1 MKKQTRRSFLTRS
14 GMGTLGM
21 MVGLPAISATSFSE
35 KTQESPRGGSYQF
48 SRPIPVG
55 DTYDLV
61 VAGGGPA
68 GAAAAICASRLGAKV
83 LLIEAM
89 GCLGGMSTSGYVC
102 AFDPM
107 ANGERMLVGGF
118 MEEVVET
125 LYARGF
131 MSPGINPDSWRKHYH
146 EWSPFQPEGL
156 KIIFDEKV
164 TEAGVHVLFF
174 TKVIEADVS
183 GSVVNGVVISNVEG
197 LKYIKAKTFIDATG
211 DAVLSDVCGVK
222 YREAGRDTKQIMPA
236 TLPSLYGGIDWSKPA
251 LSTQSPLG
259 VELIEKEFAAGN
271 FTQCDRHLVG
281 ISKISATGGYF
292 NGGHVFNLNAVNIES
307 LTKGMMHGRKV
318 VQECQAF
325 MKKYSENCK
334 NMELISTAPVMGV
347 RESRRIAG
355 KYELSLNDILSKR
368 QFPDQ
373 IGVFNKFV
381 DIHPY
386 DCTKEEHERFLK
398 EKDKT
403 GRLGR
408 GEMFGIPYSIL
419 VPKGGWKN
427 LWVAG
432 RCSSS
437 DVMAHG
443 SIRVQP
449 ACSMLGQA
457 AGTAALQSIRT
468 GQPAYDIDTEKL
480 IQSLRKADA
489 YLPQKRLSKKM
500 TTV

>member
-1 MKKQTRRSFLTRS
+1 MKKQTRRSFLTRA

-21 MVGLPAISATSFSE
+21 IVGLPSYASG
-35 KTQESPRGGSYQF
+35 SPENAQKPSNADQYQF
-48 SRPIPVG
+48 SRSIPIG

-83 LLIEAM
+83 LLVEAM

-107 ANGERMLVGGF
+107 ANGEQMLVGGF
-118 MEEVVET
+118 MKEIVET
-125 LYARGF
+125 LYTRGF
-131 MSPGINPDSWRKHYH
+131 MSPGINPNAWRKNYH
-146 EWSPFQPEGL
+146 AWSPFQPEGL
-156 KIIFDEKV
+156 KIVFDEKAM
-164 TEAGVHVLFF
+164 EAGVHVLFF

-183 GSVVNGVVISNVEG
+183 GKVVSGVVISNVEG
-197 LKYIKAKTFIDATG
+197 LKYIKAKMFIDATG
-211 DAVLSDVCGVK
+211 DAILADVCGVK
-222 YREAGRDTKQIMPA
+222 YREAGRDTEQIMPA
-236 TLPSLYGGIDWSKPA
+236 TLASLFAGMDWSKSA
-251 LSTQSPLG
+251 LHTQSPKG

-271 FTQCDRHLVG
+271 FFQCDRHLVG
-281 ISKISATGGYF
+281 ISKIGKTVGYL
-292 NGGHVFNLNAVNIES
+292 NGGHIFNQNAVKVES
-307 LTKGMMHGRKV
+307 LTQGMMTGRKI

-325 MKKYSENCK
+325 FRKYSENCE
-334 NMELISTAPVMGV
+334 NMELVSTAPVMGV
-347 RESRRIAG
+347 RESRRIMG
-355 KYELSLNDILSKR
+355 EYELSINDIMSKR

-386 DCTKEEHERFLK
+386 DCTKEAYDRFLE
-398 EKDKT
+398 EKDRT
-403 GRLGR
+403 GRLGK

-449 ACSMLGQA
+449 SCSMMGQA
-457 AGTAALQSIRT
+457 AGTAAVQSIKT
-468 GQPAYDIDTEKL
+468 GQPAYDINTEDL
-480 IQSLRKADA
+480 IKTLRTADA
-489 YLPQKRLSKKM
+489 YLPQEKLSKKM
-500 TTV
+500 TLK